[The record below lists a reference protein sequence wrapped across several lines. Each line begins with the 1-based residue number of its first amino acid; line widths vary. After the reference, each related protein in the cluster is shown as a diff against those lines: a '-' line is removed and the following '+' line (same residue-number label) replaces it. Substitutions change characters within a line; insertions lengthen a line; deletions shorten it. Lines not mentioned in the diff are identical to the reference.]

1 MADRVDWSL
10 CEAMAPSG
18 GVNVTGVDVKCKV

>member
-10 CEAMAPSG
+10 CEAVAPSG
-18 GVNVTGVDVKCKV
+18 GVNVTGVKCKCKM